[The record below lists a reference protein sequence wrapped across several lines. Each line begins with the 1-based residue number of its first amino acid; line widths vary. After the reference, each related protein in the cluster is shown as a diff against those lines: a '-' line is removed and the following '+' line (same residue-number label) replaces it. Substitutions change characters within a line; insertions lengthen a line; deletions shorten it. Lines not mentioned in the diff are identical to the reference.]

1 MSADL
6 TVPLTEEEMCTCEA
20 LKEYLIELELLTA
33 DSNGIVYENEWKNQI
48 DQVLGQMDVELN
60 GMDISQNDNIIKY
73 VFMLLFK
80 FLKKF
85 SQNLQNC
92 LSSSHVKNGLI

>member
-20 LKEYLIELELLTA
+20 LKEHLIELELLTA
-33 DSNGIVYENEWKNQI
+33 DSNGIVYENEWMNQI
-48 DQVLGQMDVELN
+48 DKVLGQMNVELN

-73 VFMLLFK
+73 VYIII
-80 FLKKF
+80 FLNYF
-85 SQNLQNC
+85 LGS
-92 LSSSHVKNGLI
+92 

>member
-33 DSNGIVYENEWKNQI
+33 DSNGIVYENEWNNQI
-48 DQVLGQMDVELN
+48 EQVLGQMDVELN

-73 VFMLLFK
+73 VFILLFK
-80 FLKKF
+80 FLKK
-85 SQNLQNC
+85 
-92 LSSSHVKNGLI
+92 LSSIYIYKISRNVKNDLI